1 MPWPQSIPATA
12 APESRHSH
20 LSPWNL
26 PVPFHLIRS
35 KLSVTTACVHEH
47 TSVCTLPS
55 LHSCLQPLPPVQAD
69 LSCLRP
75 KISATAPVP
84 LSFHRIPS
92 LSSMTSQEPF
102 LSEESLSEITSHS
115 MEYPTLACLADFQ
128 TSRCSI
134 KQISLIHLFYICISN
149 VPQMGFCLILCHEH
163 LQHYLAH
170 GGNSINT
177 WQIKES

>member
-1 MPWPQSIPATA
+1 MTA
-12 APESRHSH
+12 APKNRHSC
-20 LSPWNL
+20 LSPWNP

-35 KLSVTTACVHEH
+35 KLSVTTACVHERM
-47 TSVCTLPS
+47 SVCTLPS
-55 LHSCLQPLPPVQAD
+55 LHSCLQSLPPVQAN

-75 KISATAPVP
+75 KISATTPVP
-84 LSFHRIPS
+84 LSSHRIPS
-92 LSSMTSQEPF
+92 LSTMSAQKPF
-102 LSEESLSEITSHS
+102 LSEESLPEITPHG
-115 MEYPTLACLADFQ
+115 MEYPTLAWLAVFQ

-134 KQISLIHLFYICISN
+134 KQISLIHLFSICISN

-177 WQIKES
+177 WWIKES